1 MSRSEFQD
9 NPLLRWQ
16 SRLARIAGRLAIQ
29 GTRRKMS
36 KTEIAEFAKVLF
48 QVAHEMERFI
58 DDKNWI

>member
-1 MSRSEFQD
+1 
-9 NPLLRWQ
+9 
-16 SRLARIAGRLAIQ
+16 
-29 GTRRKMS
+29 MS